1 MISEKRLQK
10 WRAIADQ
17 MGREL
22 KADADSGLMEPPW
35 RTNPYENIEQSF
47 QQLLDGLG
55 YEREAALVKYL
66 KRRER
71 RPFVTPTPPPRR
83 KSSDA
88 LARAGRRTRCDVF
101 ACLRSD
107 SASGDLASRR
117 GGASN
122 TKQGEFCVQ
131 QWERAASQD
140 YIAAVTRQ
148 ISSGTEWPGS
158 SYPGNSYPAAVW
170 ATNSTSDVRH
180 LVRGKVLKRVVI
192 EICL

>member
-1 MISEKRLQK
+1 M
-10 WRAIADQ
+10 
-17 MGREL
+17 

-71 RPFVTPTPPPRR
+71 RPFVTPPTPQPPPRR
-83 KSSDA
+83 KSSAAA

-107 SASGDLASRR
+107 SAGGDLASRR
-117 GGASN
+117 GASR
-122 TKQGEFCVQ
+122 QGEFCVQ

-148 ISSGTEWPGS
+148 ISSGTDWPGS
-158 SYPGNSYPAAVW
+158 SYPGSSYPAAVC

-192 EICL
+192 EIC